1 MGLKTRIPF
10 YYFSKFGPELMIFN
24 MSIYTI
30 KSVNQFTNNLSDYYV
45 NLLKSWISIKYT
57 KVPSYC
63 NFITIRQEIIYIY
76 IKNKNLTAQRSNS
89 NTAWLNFQ
97 TYIIFSIN
105 LV

>member
-1 MGLKTRIPF
+1 
-10 YYFSKFGPELMIFN
+10 MIFN

-63 NFITIRQEIIYIY
+63 NFITIRQEIIDIY